1 MGDRSQVSA
10 VALSAF
16 YEFWVV
22 AVAGSVG
29 HILAVVIA
37 VLFGVI
43 VARFVTEKCT
53 NYIGGILFLIF
64 SAYSLFNLYQLE
76 NGAVSV

>member
-16 YEFWVV
+16 YEFWIV
-22 AVAGSVG
+22 AVAGCLG
-29 HILAVVIA
+29 HFLAVVIA

-43 VARFVTEKCT
+43 VAKYVTEK
-53 NYIGGILFLIF
+53 
-64 SAYSLFNLYQLE
+64 
-76 NGAVSV
+76 